1 MAMNNC
7 SFTGRL
13 TADPRMDYVG
23 QDQVEKVT
31 FSLAVDRD
39 RRKEDGSRETDF
51 LDFVAWRGT
60 AKFISEHFSKGD
72 AMTVTNV
79 RETVRE
85 YVDRDGVK
93 HRKHEHEISPKSDI
107 YFGSRRRD
115 RAEGTSQRPAQD
127 RIPEADYGGYSDY
140 YSAGDEETPF

>member
-60 AKFISEHFSKGD
+60 AKFISEHFS
-72 AMTVTNV
+72 
-79 RETVRE
+79 
-85 YVDRDGVK
+85 
-93 HRKHEHEISPKSDI
+93 
-107 YFGSRRRD
+107 
-115 RAEGTSQRPAQD
+115 
-127 RIPEADYGGYSDY
+127 
-140 YSAGDEETPF
+140 